1 MAGERVHI
9 VDITDGVNAGC
20 RLNSIGLLIPFRRY
34 TAVMSKDSSFKR
46 YQRPM
51 AAFVV
56 AVVLGIGVALFSGSP
71 KVNNESILTPEIK
84 AMREDSAAW
93 HQLERDASQLF
104 TELDQGQVSAVGLTP
119 GAVLVST
126 KSGDKYYV
134 ADALG
139 VLPRVLY
146 QRLDTQQG
154 FALAVVD
161 GTKTDLLGII
171 AVLPSIL
178 IVVLLA
184 FMLARPMALA
194 GNKFRFAKRDTGV
207 RFADIIGADEAK
219 SALQEV
225 VAFLQEPERFGRVGA
240 RPPRG
245 VLLSGPPGTGKTLV
259 AKALAGECGINFIAA
274 TGSDFSS
281 MFVGMGIMRV
291 KSLFSKARKH
301 SPCIVFIDE
310 IDGIGRR
317 TASERGDAAESEGNR
332 IINQLLAELDGF
344 THDSGVIVIG
354 ATNYADR
361 VDAALLRE
369 GRFDRKISMALPT
382 VADREALFV
391 LYAQKISTAANI
403 DHAQLARLTI
413 GLAPAAIAYIVNH
426 AALVAAKRSSD
437 AVEMAD
443 FLEAIE
449 VCRIGE
455 LPLTATVLT
464 EAERERIAIHEA
476 GHALAGFLLEVGNV
490 EKVTIV
496 PRGQS
501 LGVTLITPANDQ
513 RLYVRSFLE
522 SRIKMLLAGRA
533 AELIC
538 YGECSS
544 GAAQDL
550 KEASKIA
557 LSMVATLGLGDEG
570 NLFSLDALS
579 EMNMRPDLKEPIARA
594 EQMLQRL
601 GHECD
606 ELLKL
611 HRLALDSIAL
621 ALLQKESIDG
631 DELAALVTTQH
642 VAV

>member
-1 MAGERVHI
+1 
-9 VDITDGVNAGC
+9 
-20 RLNSIGLLIPFRRY
+20 
-34 TAVMSKDSSFKR
+34 MSKDAFHKR
-46 YQRPM
+46 HWRVI
-51 AAFVV
+51 AAVAVSVVLAVV
-56 AVVLGIGVALFSGSP
+56 AARFWMAPATVNEVVLSP
-71 KVNNESILTPEIK
+71 ELK
-84 AMREDSAAW
+84 AMRLDTGAW
-93 HQLERDASQLF
+93 HQREQDASHLF
-104 TELDQGQVSAVGLTP
+104 KDLDQKRVAAVGLTP

-126 KSGDKYYV
+126 VDGGKYFV
-134 ADALG
+134 ADAFG
-139 VLPRVLY
+139 VLPRSLY
-146 QRLDTQQG
+146 QRLDSQSG
-154 FALAVVD
+154 FELAVVD
-161 GTKTDLLGII
+161 GSKTDLLGII

-178 IVVLLA
+178 ILILLG
-184 FMLARPMALA
+184 FLVARPLSLV
-194 GNKFRFAKRDTGV
+194 GNKFQFAKRDTGI
-207 RFADIIGADEAK
+207 RFADIIGAHEAK

-225 VAFLQEPERFGRVGA
+225 VAYLQEPDRFGRVGA

-245 VLLSGPPGTGKTLV
+245 VLLSGPPGTGKTLM

-291 KSLFSKARKH
+291 KSLFQKARKH

-317 TASERGDAAESEGNR
+317 TAGERDGAAESEGNR

-344 THDSGVIVIG
+344 ANDSGIIVIG
-354 ATNYADR
+354 ATNFADR
-361 VDAALLRE
+361 VDPALSRE
-369 GRFDRKISMALPT
+369 GRFDRKIQMALPT
-382 VADREALFV
+382 VADRQALFE
-391 LYAQKISTAANI
+391 LYGKKINTAADI
-403 DHAQLARLTI
+403 DHAQLGRLTI

-426 AALVAAKRSSD
+426 AALVAAKRN
-437 AVEMAD
+437 AGTVEMND

-455 LPLTATVLT
+455 LPLTATTLT
-464 EAERERIAIHEA
+464 EAERERIAVHEA
-476 GHALAGFLLEVGNV
+476 GHALAGYLLEVGNV

-522 SRIKMLLAGRA
+522 NRIKMLLAGRA
-533 AELIC
+533 AEMLR
-538 YGECSS
+538 YKECSS

-579 EMNMRPDLKEPIARA
+579 DMNLNADLKEPIIRA
-594 EQMLQRL
+594 EHLLQRL
-601 GHECD
+601 GRECAD
-606 ELLKL
+606 LLRL
-611 HRLALDSIAL
+611 HRSALDAIAQ
-621 ALLQKESIDG
+621 ALLDKESIDG
-631 DELAALVTTQH
+631 DELAALATVECVT
-642 VAV
+642 A

>member
-1 MAGERVHI
+1 
-9 VDITDGVNAGC
+9 
-20 RLNSIGLLIPFRRY
+20 
-34 TAVMSKDSSFKR
+34 MSKDSYLKR
-46 YQRPM
+46 YRRVIATV
-51 AAFVV
+51 AA
-56 AVVLGIGVALFSGSP
+56 AMVLGIVAAVFWGSP
-71 KVNNESILTPEIK
+71 KIDNGGVLTQEIK
-84 AMREDSAAW
+84 AMRLDSAAW
-93 HQLERDASQLF
+93 HQQERDASQLF
-104 TELDQGQVSAVGLTP
+104 AELDQQQVSAVGLTP

-134 ADALG
+134 ADAMG
-139 VLPRVLY
+139 ALPRALY
-146 QRLDTQQG
+146 QRLDAQQG

-161 GTKTDLLGII
+161 GAKTDLLGIVAI
-171 AVLPSIL
+171 LPSIL
-178 IVVLLA
+178 IIVLLA
-184 FMLARPMALA
+184 IMLARPLALT
-194 GNKFRFAKRDTGV
+194 GNKFRFAKRDTGI
-207 RFADIIGADEAK
+207 RFADIIGAHEAK
-219 SALQEV
+219 GALQEV
-225 VAFLQEPERFGRVGA
+225 VAYLQEPERFGRVGA

-245 VLLSGPPGTGKTLV
+245 VLLSGPPGTGKTLM

-344 THDSGVIVIG
+344 THDSGVIVVG

-382 VADREALFV
+382 VADREALFN
-391 LYAQKISTAANI
+391 LYAQKISIAADI
-403 DHAQLARLTI
+403 DSAQLARLTI

-426 AALVAAKRSSD
+426 AALVAAKRS
-437 AVEMAD
+437 AETVVMAD

-464 EAERERIAIHEA
+464 ETERERIAVHES
-476 GHALAGFLLEVGNV
+476 GHALAGYLLEVGNV

-501 LGVTLITPANDQ
+501 LGVTLITPASDQ

-522 SRIKMLLAGRA
+522 NRIKMLLAGRA
-533 AELIC
+533 AELIV

-557 LSMVATLGLGDEG
+557 LSMVATMGLGDEG

-579 EMNMRPDLKEPIARA
+579 ELNMRPDLKEPIASA
-594 EQMLQRL
+594 ELMLKRL
-601 GHECD
+601 GRECD
-606 ELLKL
+606 ELLHL
-611 HRLALDSIAL
+611 HRRALDAIAL

-631 DELAALVTTQH
+631 DELAALITVQRS
-642 VAV
+642 VA